1 MQLVAP
7 RAVSTAEMI
16 DARICSVHF
25 KVSFF
30 VIVHLLSD

>member
-1 MQLVAP
+1 MHDVAP

-30 VIVHLLSD
+30 VIRYLLPD